1 MMMYSEGRQMGK
13 YGGSMDNRKKD
24 KQIITSKKLKDI
36 AARCQ
41 LPQMKTY
48 YGKPKAKINS
58 GLDDTVANKQIAA
71 KREKA
76 RQKEFE
82 L

>member
-1 MMMYSEGRQMGK
+1 MGK